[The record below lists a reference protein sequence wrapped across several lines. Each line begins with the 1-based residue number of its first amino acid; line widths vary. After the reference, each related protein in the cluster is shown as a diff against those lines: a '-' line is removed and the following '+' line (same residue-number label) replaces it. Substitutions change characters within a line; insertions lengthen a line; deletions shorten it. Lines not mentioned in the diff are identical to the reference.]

1 MVSIHRRDNVH
12 ENETSSAAAERD
24 PFDQRLEVMVA
35 GGALHVAL
43 AGTPPHEAETI
54 VLAIHGV
61 TASLMTWRSVARQLA
76 ACESTCLLAP
86 DLRGRGRSATLP
98 APYGI
103 AAHVEDLIA
112 VLDSVGAERAVVVG
126 HSMGAYVAAR
136 LAAEHPQ
143 RVAALVLLD
152 AGLPLP
158 APRDPEELL
167 RAAVNSAVM
176 RLEITFPSAEDYVAG
191 WRAHPAFS
199 EAWDD
204 DVDAYARYDLVEDH
218 NTARC
223 VASPAA
229 VHLDSAEMVLDDRT
243 RLALDRVSPHMPVH
257 VLRAERGL
265 FDDPDNPVIP
275 AEQLDAFSASHPEAR
290 VEEIADVNHY
300 TMVMGNSHGPARVA
314 AAICAAGGTCGRRV
328 VAR

>member
-1 MVSIHRRDNVH
+1 VVTSHRRNNNVH
-12 ENETSSAAAERD
+12 ENAAHSAERD
-24 PFDQRLEVMVA
+24 PFDQRFEVMVS

-43 AGTPPHEAETI
+43 AGTPPREAESI
-54 VLAIHGV
+54 VLTIHGV

-76 ACESTCLLAP
+76 TCGSVCLLAP
-86 DLRGRGRSATLP
+86 DLRGRGRSASLP
-98 APYGI
+98 GPYGI

-112 VLDSVGAERAVVVG
+112 VLDSVGAERAVLVG
-126 HSMGAYVAAR
+126 HSLGAYVAAR

-158 APRDPEELL
+158 APSDREEML
-167 RAAVNSAVM
+167 RMTVNNAVM
-176 RLEITFPSAEDYVAG
+176 RLGITFPSAEDYVAG

-204 DVDAYARYDLVEDH
+204 DIDAYARYDLVEEDH
-218 NTARC
+218 IARC
-223 VASPAA
+223 VASATA
-229 VHLDSAEMVLDDRT
+229 VRVDSAEMVLDDRT
-243 RLALDRVSPHMPVH
+243 RLALDRVPPHIPVQ

-265 FDDPDNPVIP
+265 FDDPDNPVIS
-275 AEQLDAFSASHPEAR
+275 AEQLDVFTAGHPEAR

-300 TMVMGNSHGPARVA
+300 TMVMGDTTGPARVA
-314 AAICAAGGTCGRRV
+314 AAICAARRT
-328 VAR
+328 